1 MPALLFKLEYFWR
14 HKILYPV
21 LKIVI
26 GRPWDDTAIDLKN
39 VRKILFLRHDRI
51 GDMIVTTPIFRILR
65 HNYTELKISVL
76 AAQTNQEIIR
86 YNTSVDSIYVLPAN
100 PFKKILMLMK
110 IRSEKYDVVVNFIFN
125 RTTSIAL
132 LLRFIA
138 KKSITVGQG
147 DKKYRFYF
155 DRYCTLQRSSD
166 FMVKLLAEM
175 MNRIFSLTMRE
186 PDLDYEIVVNPQ
198 SRKDVDLFLS
208 KKDLQPKTSVQPS
221 NYIVFNLSAVDT
233 ERKISID
240 QARALVSSLLDS
252 QIYKIVLVTAPDD
265 EVMQKQARLFSANPR
280 CILFLEKGYGS
291 LLQLAVL
298 IENASAVL
306 TPDTAVIHFASAMKT
321 PVLGFF
327 TPLQGMQE
335 WLPFHVRYAS
345 VIAGQK
351 RPVSEIS
358 IQSLLEE
365 LNRFLA
371 EKLH

>member
-1 MPALLFKLEYFWR
+1 MRGLLFRLEYFWR
-14 HKILYPV
+14 QRIVYPF
-21 LKIVI
+21 LKIII
-26 GRPWDDTAIDLKN
+26 GRPLNETAIDLKD

-51 GDMIVTTPIFRILR
+51 GDMIVTTPIFRILKQ
-65 HNYTELKISVL
+65 NYPELKISVI
-76 AAQTNQEIIR
+76 AAQANREIIR
-86 YNTSVDSIYVLPAN
+86 YNTSVNSIHMLPAN
-100 PFKKILMLMK
+100 PLKKILMMMK

-138 KKSITVGQG
+138 KKSITVSQG
-147 DKKYRFYF
+147 DAKYRFYF

-166 FMVKLLAEM
+166 YMVKLLAEM
-175 MNRIFSLTMRE
+175 MKRIFLLTMRE
-186 PDLDYEIVVNPQ
+186 PDLDYEIVVDPQ

-221 NYIVFNLSAVDT
+221 NYIVFNLSAVDA
-233 ERKISID
+233 ERKISVD
-240 QARALVSSLLDS
+240 QARAIIFSLAHS
-252 QIYKIVLVTAPDD
+252 ERYKIVLVTAPDD
-265 EVMQKQARLFSANPR
+265 KAMQKQARLFSTNPR

-306 TPDTAVIHFASAMKT
+306 TPDTSVIHFAAAMKT

-345 VIAGQK
+345 VMAGPN
-351 RPVSEIS
+351 RPVSEIP
-358 IQSLLEE
+358 IQRLLEE
-365 LNRFLA
+365 LNRFLN
-371 EKLH
+371 EKL